1 VTEDRVTF
9 RRSVDGEAR
18 PLRMLGFGLATTVFI
33 LDQLV
38 KYWIINIVQLRD
50 LGFVDVLPV
59 MNLIWVEN
67 AGVSLGMFNAGTE
80 LSRWLLVL
88 ATGGISAAVGVWLWR
103 ERNRLDVVA
112 LGLVLGGAVG
122 NILDRVR
129 FGYVVDFIHVFWG
142 SFDFKYVFNVAD
154 AAITLGVGLLLLR
167 ALMRGD
173 GQPKVESE

>member
-1 VTEDRVTF
+1 MSEEQVRF
-9 RRSVDGEAR
+9 RRSVDGEPR
-18 PLRMLGFGLATTVFI
+18 PLRILGFGLAVSVFI

-38 KYWIINIVQLRD
+38 KYWIIHIVQLRE

-67 AGVSLGMFNAGTE
+67 AGVSMGIIKGGTE
-80 LSRWLLVL
+80 LARWLLVL

>member
-1 VTEDRVTF
+1 MTEDRVTF
-9 RRSVDGEAR
+9 HRSVDGEPR
-18 PLRMLGFGLATTVFI
+18 PLRILGFGLALIVFI
-33 LDQLV
+33 LDQIV
-38 KYWIINIVQLRD
+38 KYWIIHIVHLREV
-50 LGFVDVLPV
+50 GFIDVLPV

-67 AGVSLGMFNAGTE
+67 AGVSMGIIKGGTE
-80 LSRWLLVL
+80 LARWLLVL